1 MAVTLKE
8 VAFFIARL
16 GERERTLFDKLSLR
30 MSLDAQLDWA
40 PLRGEKNPLWIFES
54 VPSGPPITIK
64 SNFSIGRYY
73 RAFIGDLSNSCRNF
87 IGRYSLK
94 CIFI

>member
-1 MAVTLKE
+1 
-8 VAFFIARL
+8 
-16 GERERTLFDKLSLR
+16 
-30 MSLDAQLDWA
+30 
-40 PLRGEKNPLWIFES
+40 LWIFES